1 MQNSAL
7 FDYGFIYQVCGGF
20 QFDLNSVLKKTNQG
34 YIERHHCDHN
44 CTTDCGNYQCPAAFS
59 SNRDIDQQTTLSLDE
74 IEKSLQNAY
83 EGMVLANKQFLKNIF
98 SQYCHD
104 YYIPKHVAK
113 DLIETLSTSKLEL
126 NMFGGNPELHPQ
138 FLEIIKIAH
147 RIGWKVTTTT
157 TGKKFMYDE
166 QFTKAFLKHPPDL
179 LAISAD
185 DYEDL
190 NELKQLLDLNLEE
203 LKQYWQKI
211 NPLYGQRKKAFESI
225 YSAKLAL
232 SNKKFPKM
240 LFNIVVHPGNID
252 VIYEMIKLLSVKFPS
267 VLINPYPAQSSF
279 SFSSLAWKIEH
290 LPKIEKFVDFMIDK
304 QFSRIKNNFPA
315 VARLLYWLA
324 LKSIFETKLRDTD
337 KLAMLSGYDIW
348 KCYKQAGAGRYLQAS
363 LADKRSKKPFRVGA
377 HPGCF
382 WNHETVTDNKH
393 QLWNMTPEEISLYLL
408 DHKTKLPAKSENP
421 CPGCI
426 MPRLMFDGISIE
438 LGLDHRLLPAYLK
451 LRNKYFNF

>member
-44 CTTDCGNYQCPAAFS
+44 CTTDCVNYQCPAAFS

-147 RIGWKVTTTT
+147 RIGWKVTTIT

-166 QFTKAFLKHPPDL
+166 QFT
-179 LAISAD
+179 
-185 DYEDL
+185 
-190 NELKQLLDLNLEE
+190 
-203 LKQYWQKI
+203 
-211 NPLYGQRKKAFESI
+211 KAFESI